1 MNIPPLSIEIPLTQ
15 TQTDPLVTFQHQTT
29 SSSEVMAY
37 FGEDDVVSMGKYY
50 WNKKYKAVVKRGTK
64 RAREGLVKQ
73 VPAHNQVIWKS
84 DTTDVHQG
92 ALDTKTTMG
101 VFTGANFDSV
111 SQICLVLS
119 DKEKELQKSKLYLA
133 AVEHRH
139 EQ

>member
-1 MNIPPLSIEIPLTQ
+1 MVNRGAKRAKE
-15 TQTDPLVTFQHQTT
+15 
-29 SSSEVMAY
+29 SSS
-37 FGEDDVVSMGKYY
+37 
-50 WNKKYKAVVKRGTK
+50 
-64 RAREGLVKQ
+64 KQ
-73 VPAHNQVIWKS
+73 VPTHNQVIWKS

-101 VFTGANFDSV
+101 VFAGANFDSV
-111 SQICLVLS
+111 SQLCLVLS